1 MDMDKAPSR
10 RTSLP
15 EKIFDAIIQFCEVP
29 AVRWCAERVCL
40 NNTRIFKKDVIAAA
54 GEKVSAHY
62 SEHRLEA
69 ALDARR
75 SKIYQKRFFRHKI
88 KELIV
93 RASKPGRSEESRKAY
108 EQLIDHYRLRYSE
121 LKEIDSDD
129 DVIAHLTRY
138 YLQDMVSELS
148 PAFFALFRQM
158 AYKKFSNFVKNIKLK
173 YEQDDLDEIKKLLCK
188 EPVFFIPNH
197 ISNADHIPICIAIN
211 AFGGEQ
217 PLIAAGANLF
227 RGSSA
232 KMMPQLNAYKIRREY
247 IGAATRLMRVRW
259 FQNPLYSRAH
269 SEYLRYVWGHNEPFM
284 FYIEGTRSRTGLLG
298 EPKMGIV
305 ENLFSF
311 LAETGRSAYFVP
323 VSVSYTIVP
332 EDEEI
337 EAARQGENIS
347 NKDIFTE
354 LYQLNREYG
363 KYREAPIYL
372 RFGKPIKAEGG
383 EDPAK
388 FIKGVFAAVKDGLVP
403 TWTSRLALAA
413 LEDAAHGDGE
423 EFSLARVKD
432 ALGGAADL
440 GVAADNGSD
449 EQQGLAMA
457 VDAFMSRGFIAK
469 SDEDDADDEDDDI
482 YRITNPELL
491 AQYANRIR

>member
-1 MDMDKAPSR
+1 
-10 RTSLP
+10 
-15 EKIFDAIIQFCEVP
+15 
-29 AVRWCAERVCL
+29 
-40 NNTRIFKKDVIAAA
+40 
-54 GEKVSAHY
+54 
-62 SEHRLEA
+62 
-69 ALDARR
+69 
-75 SKIYQKRFFRHKI
+75 
-88 KELIV
+88 
-93 RASKPGRSEESRKAY
+93 
-108 EQLIDHYRLRYSE
+108 
-121 LKEIDSDD
+121 
-129 DVIAHLTRY
+129 
-138 YLQDMVSELS
+138 
-148 PAFFALFRQM
+148 
-158 AYKKFSNFVKNIKLK
+158 
-173 YEQDDLDEIKKLLCK
+173 
-188 EPVFFIPNH
+188 
-197 ISNADHIPICIAIN
+197 
-211 AFGGEQ
+211 
-217 PLIAAGANLF
+217 
-227 RGSSA
+227 
-232 KMMPQLNAYKIRREY
+232 
-247 IGAATRLMRVRW
+247 
-259 FQNPLYSRAH
+259 
-269 SEYLRYVWGHNEPFM
+269 M

-372 RFGKPIKAEGG
+372 RFGKP
-383 EDPAK
+383 
-388 FIKGVFAAVKDGLVP
+388 VKDGLVP